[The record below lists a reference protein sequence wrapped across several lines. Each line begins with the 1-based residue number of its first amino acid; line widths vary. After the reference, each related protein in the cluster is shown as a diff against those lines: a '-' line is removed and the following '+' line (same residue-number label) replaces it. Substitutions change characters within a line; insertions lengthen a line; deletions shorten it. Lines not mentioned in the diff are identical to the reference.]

1 MTRILNEAAVTG
13 WLANDVNSYYTSL
26 SVQSDLIL
34 DPKHLLWTHTLP
46 HNAFLS

>member
-1 MTRILNEAAVTG
+1 MTRILNETAATG
-13 WLANDVNSYYTSL
+13 WLCYDVNSFYTSL

-34 DPKHLLWTHTLP
+34 NPKNSLWTHILP